1 MENAVF
7 PRKPGKKA
15 VTNVLM
21 LDWEKIGL
29 NQGCYGAKRFFFF
42 FSSQRKVVQTKY
54 PSGVLQSSA
63 ITLQNWQPKR
73 SKNNE
78 VKLCLFCLSTS
89 SGVNR
94 VPTLSYLNFWF
105 CN

>member
-42 FSSQRKVVQTKY
+42 FHLREKSFRLS
-54 PSGVLQSSA
+54 
-63 ITLQNWQPKR
+63 TLQVCCNPLRLLYKTGNRKGQKIT
-73 SKNNE
+73 
-78 VKLCLFCLSTS
+78 KLNCVYFVFQRLQVSTEFQ
-89 SGVNR
+89 R
-94 VPTLSYLNFWF
+94 CHT
-105 CN
+105 